1 MRVLLL
7 LYSLLHYC
15 YCTAL
20 HCARTAGE
28 YGVEFYANEPSRDGD
43 TFTHMAQYLLAWQLP
58 TGTTTPEGFRDM
70 YNFEN
75 YAPSLG
81 QVPLPY
87 ATDQYQPGSAPVPGL
102 EQVKASGPYGQGRG
116 PGGQHPTKP
125 PPQFHYDPV
134 APWVPPVRSSLHM
147 MTGDECSNMALV

>member
-1 MRVLLL
+1 MRILWCV
-7 LYSLLHYC
+7 C
-15 YCTAL
+15 CI
-20 HCARTAGE
+20 GE
-28 YGVEFYANEPSRDGD
+28 YGVEFYANDPSRDGD

-87 ATDQYQPGSAPVPGL
+87 ATDQYQPGSA
-102 EQVKASGPYGQGRG
+102 A
-116 PGGQHPTKP
+116 
-125 PPQFHYDPV
+125 
-134 APWVPPVRSSLHM
+134 VRSLLTTSIFEANSCEDCTVRETRHAV
-147 MTGDECSNMALV
+147 N